1 MEKIVDRIN
10 LIWGAAVALFSY
22 LLGEHWYLFV
32 AFLVL
37 NVVDYITGIVKA
49 RMSHTENSNKG
60 MKGIVKKVGYWVVIG
75 IGFFISVAFV
85 EMGGIIGLDLSFTQL
100 FGWFTL
106 ATFLVNEI
114 RSILENLVQMG
125 VYVPEFLIKG
135 LEVAQKAVEGE
146 HNDTD

>member
-1 MEKIVDRIN
+1 MEKIIDKIN
-10 LIWGAAVALFSY
+10 LLWGAAVVMFSY
-22 LLGEHWYLFV
+22 ILGEHWYLFV

-75 IGFFISVAFV
+75 IGFFISIAFL
-85 EMGGIIGLDLSFTQL
+85 EMGEIIGLNLSFTEL

-106 ATFLVNEI
+106 ATFIINEI
-114 RSILENLVQMG
+114 RSIFENLVQMG
-125 VYVPEFLIKG
+125 VYVPEFLVKG
-135 LEVAQKAVEGE
+135 LDVAQKAMEGE
-146 HNDTD
+146 HNETD